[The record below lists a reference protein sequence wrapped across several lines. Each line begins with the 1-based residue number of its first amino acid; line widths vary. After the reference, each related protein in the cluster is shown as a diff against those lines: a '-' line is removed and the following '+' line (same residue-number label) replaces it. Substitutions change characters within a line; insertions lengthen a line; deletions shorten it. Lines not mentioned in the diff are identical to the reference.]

1 MHQRG
6 QAVRFRGR
14 VARVGASAL
23 LFWAVA
29 GRGAAFAQAPPVPP
43 PPPPVWTGSIGAGLA
58 LTSGNADTSNFNLA
72 GKLTH
77 DPRNP
82 HLITAEG
89 LHLRGTSEGETTVNR
104 TAFNVR
110 DEYTWTER
118 TSFFGQLRYLRDTF
132 KTIDYLVAPTGGVLY
147 KLVDLEPTKFTI
159 DAGGGVVW
167 ERNTGLGTNTSGAVT
182 LGENFSHRFTST
194 TTLTQSA
201 SGLWKTSDFG
211 DSLYTIG
218 ISLAAAVTDR
228 VQLKV
233 ELLELYK
240 SQPPPGIE
248 KGDVSFITSVV
259 YSF

>member
-1 MHQRG
+1 
-6 QAVRFRGR
+6 
-14 VARVGASAL
+14 VARVGAIAMLS
-23 LFWAVA
+23 WAAV
-29 GRGAAFAQAPPVPP
+29 GNGSAFAQVAPGP
-43 PPPPVWTGSIGAGLA
+43 PPPPVWAGSIGAGLA
-58 LTSGNADTSNFNLA
+58 LTNGNADTSNFNLA
-72 GKLTH
+72 FKLTY
-77 DPRNP
+77 DPMNP
-82 HLITAEG
+82 HLVTADA
-89 LHLRGTSEGETTVNR
+89 LHLRGTSEGEDTVNR
-104 TAFNVR
+104 SAFNVR
-110 DEYTWTER
+110 DEYAWSER

-167 ERNTGLGTNTSGAVT
+167 EEDTGLDINTSGAVT
-182 LGENFSHRFTST
+182 LGENFSHKFTPT
-194 TTLTQSA
+194 TTLSQSA

-218 ISLAAAVTDR
+218 ISLAAAMTER
-228 VQLKV
+228 LQLKV